1 MFAPAGLF
9 LFSSTP
15 LPLRSAKRKKQRK
28 IYIAVISF
36 HMFVNVFIS
45 STCYD
50 LSQIRQNLSEAIL
63 QLGHNPILS
72 EYNTFPV
79 DPSIGTIE
87 NCIRQVNDTADLLVL
102 IIGNRYGSIL
112 PSGRSITNMEY
123 LTAKKQKIPIYVF
136 IKEEIITLLSIYEV
150 NETNDFGKLVDSK
163 KIFEFVKNVKQEAQW
178 YFPFSSA
185 QDIVQI
191 LRTQLSYLFK
201 LALETHTKLLRQN
214 TDELFDKI
222 SGKAIQII
230 LAKEQYWE
238 YEYFRTI
245 IKRL

>member
-28 IYIAVISF
+28 IYIAVIKF

-50 LSQIRQNLSEAIL
+50 LSQIRKDLSEAIL

-123 LTAKKQKIPIYVF
+123 LTAKNRKIPIYVF
-136 IKEEIITLLSIYEV
+136 IKYIL
-150 NETNDFGKLVDSK
+150 KLQTQVLYTHEK
-163 KIFEFVKNVKQEAQW
+163 
-178 YFPFSSA
+178 SS
-185 QDIVQI
+185 
-191 LRTQLSYLFK
+191 
-201 LALETHTKLLRQN
+201 
-214 TDELFDKI
+214 
-222 SGKAIQII
+222 
-230 LAKEQYWE
+230 
-238 YEYFRTI
+238 
-245 IKRL
+245 